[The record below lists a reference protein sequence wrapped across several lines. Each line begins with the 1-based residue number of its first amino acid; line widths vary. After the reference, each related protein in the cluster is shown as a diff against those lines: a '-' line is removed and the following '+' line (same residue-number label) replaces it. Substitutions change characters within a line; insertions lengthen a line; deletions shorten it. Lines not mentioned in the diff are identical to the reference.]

1 MSEWR
6 KIRIQDYYKE
16 AVGEKE
22 YAYVTPEDYE
32 ILANTFGNSKR
43 APASLFF

>member
-16 AVGEKE
+16 AVGEEE
-22 YAYVTPEDYE
+22 YTYVTPEVMRYWRTLSE
-32 ILANTFGNSKR
+32 KKR
-43 APASLFF
+43 MQSRCGI